1 MVAMRELG
9 SWVDIRYRGTY
20 PDGTVFEDRS
30 AGEPL
35 RVVFGASCV
44 PRGLESALRE
54 MALGEER
61 RVEVTAAEGFGPHE
75 EAAVF
80 RIPVSMIPDYRSLP
94 VGEYI
99 QWYGDTAKNREPTAA
114 KVVKVDDFEVVL
126 DLNHPLAGRDVVY
139 EVTVVGEGEAGRTPV
154 DAMLD
159 ELRQQVAAQAA
170 REGAASN

>member
-1 MVAMRELG
+1 
-9 SWVDIRYRGTY
+9 
-20 PDGTVFEDRS
+20 
-30 AGEPL
+30 
-35 RVVFGASCV
+35 
-44 PRGLESALRE
+44 

-61 RVEVTAAEGFGPHE
+61 RVEVTTAEGFGPHE

-80 RIPVSMIPDYRSLP
+80 SIPVSMIPDYRSLP

-139 EVTVVGEGEAGRTPV
+139 EVTVVDEGEAGRTPV

-159 ELRQQVAAQAA
+159 ELRQQVAAQVV